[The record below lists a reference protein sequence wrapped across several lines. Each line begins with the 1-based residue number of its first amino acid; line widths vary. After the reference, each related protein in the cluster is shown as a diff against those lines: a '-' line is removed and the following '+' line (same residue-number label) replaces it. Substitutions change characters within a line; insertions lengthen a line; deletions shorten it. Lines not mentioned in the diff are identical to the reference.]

1 MERSPG
7 GDLGGTRS
15 GGGNQTTEQAKQQTQ
30 QIARQARQQA
40 SQLANRGSEQVKSQ
54 LANQKH
60 QAAQRMTPLQTALR
74 ETAHQL
80 RSQGQDP
87 IAQYADR
94 ATDQLERLSG
104 YLRETDVDEIIDEVR
119 SFARGRPGL
128 FLGGAAAL
136 GFLATR
142 FLKSSSQ
149 EEQEDGGSE
158 EGSGYRAIS
167 GEEEPHRVQEVP
179 YQVREEG
186 YSPTRPGPPAVEVE
200 EAVGQPISDQGE
212 PIGRQQPTGAGER
225 ERTQR
230 HRDRREKYS
239 WRAGTTARSARSSRG
254 LPKGPVSGWA
264 RRWPWPRPR
273 SARRLGEP
281 AGMWAS
287 WPPGER

>member
-7 GDLGGTRS
+7 GDLGDTQSR
-15 GGGNQTTEQAKQQTQ
+15 GGGRQTTEQAKQQTGQ
-30 QIARQARQQA
+30 LTRQARQQA
-40 SQLANRGSEQVKSQ
+40 GQLANRGSEQVKSQ

-80 RSQGQDP
+80 RSQGQGP

-94 ATDQLERLSG
+94 ATDQVERFSG

-119 SFARGRPGL
+119 GLARRRPGL

-149 EEQEDGGSE
+149 EEDGGSE

-167 GEEEPHRVQEVP
+167 GKEEPHRVQEVP

-200 EAVGQPISDQGE
+200 QAVGQPISDQGE
-212 PIGRQQPTGAGER
+212 PIERQQPTGQPTGAAER
-225 ERTQR
+225 ERT
-230 HRDRREKYS
+230 K
-239 WRAGTTARSARSSRG
+239 
-254 LPKGPVSGWA
+254 
-264 RRWPWPRPR
+264 RPR
-273 SARRLGEP
+273 DFRE
-281 AGMWAS
+281 
-287 WPPGER
+287 E